1 MLPNINDVVTVNELT
16 EMNKALRKSSKAGYQ
31 DVSGVVDATASLSPL
46 IPQSIEATLAS
57 ATHSMQDIAL
67 WPRIPKVQVSNTVHE
82 YAVINEHGQDLDPF
96 MDESGGSSTAFGS
109 TASSYERKS
118 VKIKYMAERRSV
130 SDVASLVGIIG
141 SNPNA
146 LAEETERGTMS
157 LLRKLESQL
166 FYGDEHMRARGFDG
180 IIKQIERQPGA
191 AGARTFAAGGLPFS
205 ENQHDV
211 AGGALEP
218 TLLNEVLGEL
228 HSSPRFG
235 RPDVIMCEPRIYS
248 QLIKKSVQNGR
259 HDSLMVSGL
268 GSDGIQTFGAGP
280 QLHVMGPMGPVP
292 VVSASFLA
300 NKFAPPSAAAGLA
313 DRPSTPVASVDL
325 ASQAQASSFDAA
337 GAAKDHDGFVK
348 YVVVGYNQKGYSAPL
363 TIDDGAAG
371 GIEANNTVKL
381 TFTLA
386 DGDEA
391 EYYKIYRTKPAAAAD
406 QVDLS
411 TAKLVYELP
420 KAAGAVTPFEDFG
433 VERINGSRMLFMQMD
448 QGVIEFAR
456 LLDFIRRPLAETG
469 AAKEFLLMLF
479 GSPIVKVPQKNFV
492 LRNIVPETI
501 F

>member
-16 EMNKALRKSSKAGYQ
+16 EMNKALRKAAEVGYQ
-31 DVSGVVDATASLSPL
+31 TPADASVGGALSPL
-46 IPQSIEATLAS
+46 VPQSIEATLAS

-67 WPRIPKVQVSNTVHE
+67 WPIIPKVQVTNTVHE

-96 MDESGGSSTAFGS
+96 MDESGGSSSAFGA

-146 LAEETERGTMS
+146 MAEETERGTMS

-166 FYGDEHMRARGFDG
+166 FYGDEDMRARGFDG
-180 IIKQIERQPGA
+180 IIKQIERTSGNRDFQ
-191 AGARTFAAGGLPFS
+191 FGGRPFS
-205 ENQHDV
+205 DNQHDL
-211 AGGALEP
+211 AGGALDP
-218 TLLNEVLGEL
+218 TLLNEILGEL

-235 RPDVIMCEPRIYS
+235 RPDVIMCEPRVYS
-248 QLIKKSVQNGR
+248 ALIKQSVQQGR
-259 HDSLMVSGL
+259 HDHLLISGKK
-268 GSDGIQTFGAGP
+268 DGVLTFGAGP

-292 VVSASFLA
+292 VMSASFLA
-300 NKFAPPSAAAGLA
+300 NKFAPPSAAAGVAGLPADPVVSVALA
-313 DRPSTPVASVDL
+313 QA
-325 ASQAQASSFDAA
+325 AQASSFDAA

-348 YVVVGYNQKGYSAPL
+348 YVVVAVNQKGYSNPVVF
-363 TIDDGAAG
+363 DDGAAG
-371 GIEANNTVKL
+371 GVACDDSVKL
-381 TFTLA
+381 TFSIGAAA
-386 DGDEA
+386 DAD
-391 EYYKIYRTKPAAAAD
+391 YYRIYRTKPAAAANA
-406 QVDLS
+406 VDLAS
-411 TAKLVYELP
+411 AKLVYELP
-420 KAAGAVTPFEDFG
+420 KNANNAAATAFEDYG

-448 QGVIEFAR
+448 QGTIEFAR
-456 LLDFIRRPLAETG
+456 LLDFLRRPLAETG

-492 LRNIVPETI
+492 LRGIVPDTI